1 MFKHYLLQ
9 QKVLW
14 KILEKVF
21 ITNKFI
27 QCKTS
32 RTLKVDVFEI
42 PDNKN
47 IKKMFSNY
55 GLFFLDQTNS
65 SSDQS

>member
-47 IKKMFSNY
+47 IKKLFSNY
-55 GLFFLDQTNS
+55 GLFFLDQANS